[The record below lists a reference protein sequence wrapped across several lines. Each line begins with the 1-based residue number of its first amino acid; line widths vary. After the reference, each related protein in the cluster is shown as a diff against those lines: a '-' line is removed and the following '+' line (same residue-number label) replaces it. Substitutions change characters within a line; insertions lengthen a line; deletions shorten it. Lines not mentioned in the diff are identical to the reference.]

1 MVLYLEKFNIRT
13 ILSNKGENPYNHQI
27 KDIEIY
33 FKRFNKYSRFFKKEI
48 LCTLRIERNVLN
60 LIKGTYEK
68 LIANIMLTDEKLN
81 IFP

>member
-1 MVLYLEKFNIRT
+1 M
-13 ILSNKGENPYNHQI
+13 
-27 KDIEIY
+27 
-33 FKRFNKYSRFFKKEI
+33 FKIFLKKEI
-48 LCTLRIERNVLN
+48 LYTLRIEGNVLN

>member
-1 MVLYLEKFNIRT
+1 M
-13 ILSNKGENPYNHQI
+13 LSNKGENPYNHRV
-27 KDIEIY
+27 KDVEIY
-33 FKRFNKYSRFFKKEI
+33 FKRFNRYSRFFKKEI
-48 LCTLRIERNVLN
+48 LCTLRIEGNVLN